1 MGNGVRLFKVRTAV
15 QYNSRATGQIL
26 LFVMAI
32 LTCRY
37 CRDPLRKHASAGLQ
51 ECATQYGSPMG
62 DFTSVELQKVIDD

>member
-37 CRDPLRKHASAGLQ
+37 CRDPAEARLGWTTRMRDAIWF
-51 ECATQYGSPMG
+51 TYGRLYFS
-62 DFTSVELQKVIDD
+62 